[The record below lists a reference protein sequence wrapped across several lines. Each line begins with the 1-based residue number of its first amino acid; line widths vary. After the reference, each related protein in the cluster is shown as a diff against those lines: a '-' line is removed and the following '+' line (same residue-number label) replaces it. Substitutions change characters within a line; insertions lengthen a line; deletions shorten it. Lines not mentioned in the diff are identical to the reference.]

1 MVSSKKPPSPFVS
14 RRPSAATLATSDPSP
29 GHRNAMNRWT
39 SENLWYQ
46 IIRNN
51 NHRPRTIVCLQNFKV
66 IEYIEPYEHGKCVA
80 STVEQN
86 IESEFWQH
94 SNSIEDQESISTELY
109 VRRSKHGTGSM
120 VIGLGGIAPQ
130 GPLSLPAGN
139 RTFLKVTAAEYNISA
154 YHLLTLAHMAFPS
167 KNGLPSHIIYAYSM
181 HIYIFIYIYIV
192 NVMCNI

>member
-1 MVSSKKPPSPFVS
+1 M
-14 RRPSAATLATSDPSP
+14 
-29 GHRNAMNRWT
+29 
-39 SENLWYQ
+39 
-46 IIRNN
+46 
-51 NHRPRTIVCLQNFKV
+51 
-66 IEYIEPYEHGKCVA
+66 
-80 STVEQN
+80 EQN
-86 IESEFWQH
+86 IESEYIWILTAFQLL
-94 SNSIEDQESISTELY
+94 EDQESISTELY

-154 YHLLTLAHMAFPS
+154 YHLLTLAHMVFPS

-181 HIYIFIYIYIV
+181 HIYLFIYLYIYIV